1 MEMEK
6 SMENTAQTK
15 TSDTVK
21 ARLFVRE
28 MTLANVT
35 LAIQFLFGM
44 YINLY
49 VKFPTS
55 GPADA
60 WSFAWHTWP
69 VAVHIILG
77 TLILLSSISTL
88 VRSIRMKNRHWITFI
103 SIGVAA
109 MLLSVIG
116 GERFITT
123 QNELASYLMSFGFL
137 AGLLALNWGLY
148 TQ

>member
-6 SMENTAQTK
+6 TMGKAEEVVTK
-15 TSDTVK
+15 P
-21 ARLFVRE
+21 RLFVRE
-28 MTLANVT
+28 VSGANVS
-35 LAIQFLFGM
+35 LAIQFLLGM

-60 WSFAWHTWP
+60 WRFAWHNWP
-69 VAVHIILG
+69 VGAHIILG
-77 TLILLSSISTL
+77 TLILLAGISTL
-88 VRSIRMKNRHWITFI
+88 VRSILLKNRHWIIF
-103 SIGVAA
+103 SGLGMAA
-109 MLLSVIG
+109 LLLSVIG
-116 GERFITT
+116 GETFITT

-137 AGLLALNWGLY
+137 AVLLALNWGLY

>member
-1 MEMEK
+1 MDKEKMIGKTMEGAMK
-6 SMENTAQTK
+6 PP
-15 TSDTVK
+15 
-21 ARLFVRE
+21 LFVRE
-28 MTLANVT
+28 VAGANVS

-60 WSFAWHTWP
+60 WRFAWHTWP

-77 TLILLSSISTL
+77 TVILLFSLNTL
-88 VRSIRMKNRHWITFI
+88 VRAIRLKDRHWITFI
-103 SIGVAA
+103 GLGVAA

-123 QNELASYLMSFGFL
+123 QNELASYLMAFGFL

>member
-28 MTLANVT
+28 VTLANVT

-77 TLILLSSISTL
+77 TLILLTSISTL
-88 VRSIRMKNRHWITFI
+88 VRAIRLTLNGP
-103 SIGVAA
+103 IGFMPPKVSA
-109 MLLSVIG
+109 VRGI
-116 GERFITT
+116 
-123 QNELASYLMSFGFL
+123 
-137 AGLLALNWGLY
+137 
-148 TQ
+148 

>member
-6 SMENTAQTK
+6 PIEMTAQAT
-15 TSDTVK
+15 TGDMVK
-21 ARLFVRE
+21 PRLFVRE
-28 MTLANVT
+28 VSLANVS
-35 LAIQFLFGM
+35 LAIQFLLGM

-49 VKFPTS
+49 VNFPKT

-60 WSFAWHTWP
+60 WKFAWHTWP
-69 VAVHIILG
+69 VAAHIILG

-88 VRSIRMKNRHWITFI
+88 VRSIILKNRHWII
-103 SIGVAA
+103 YVSIGVAA

-116 GERFITT
+116 GETFITT
-123 QNELASYLMSFGFL
+123 QNELASFFMSFGFL
-137 AGLLALNWGLY
+137 IGLLALNWSLY

>member
-6 SMENTAQTK
+6 TMQTSAAATEK
-15 TSDTVK
+15 P
-21 ARLFVRE
+21 RLFARSVAA
-28 MTLANVT
+28 ANIS

-60 WSFAWHTWP
+60 WRFAWHTWP

-77 TLILLSSISTL
+77 TVILLFSINTL
-88 VRSIRMKNRHWITFI
+88 VQAIRLKNRHWIKFI
-103 SIGVAA
+103 GIGVAA
-109 MLLSVIG
+109 MLLSVLG

-123 QNELASYLMSFGFL
+123 QNELASYFMSFGFL
-137 AGLLALNWGLY
+137 VGLLVLNWGLH

>member
-1 MEMEK
+1 MDMEMEK
-6 SMENTAQTK
+6 MMGKKEEGA
-15 TSDTVK
+15 VK

-28 MTLANVT
+28 VSLANVT
-35 LAIQFLFGM
+35 LAIQFLLGM

-49 VKFPTS
+49 VGFPSS
-55 GPADA
+55 GPAEA

-69 VAVHIILG
+69 VAAHIILG
-77 TLILLSSISTL
+77 TLILLTSISTL
-88 VRSIRMKNRHWITFI
+88 VRAIRLKNRHWITFI
-103 SIGVAA
+103 GLGVSA

-137 AGLLALNWGLY
+137 GGLLALNWGLY